1 MPYKR
6 VSANSA
12 SVAFWIL
19 LSRLFDSFC
28 GGCIKLRIL
37 PPQKESKIGQNNLKK
52 RRSLDSQTLSKF
64 YSLSMLL
71 SMGALQAA
79 DFSHL
84 DEQHWNLTGD
94 AVFMRRMECNDQPL
108 VKNPHKERECGDCT
122 NFTVIST

>member
-37 PPQKESKIGQNNLKK
+37 PPQKEAKIGQNNPQK
-52 RRSLDSQTLSKF
+52 RRSL
-64 YSLSMLL
+64 
-71 SMGALQAA
+71 
-79 DFSHL
+79 
-84 DEQHWNLTGD
+84 
-94 AVFMRRMECNDQPL
+94 
-108 VKNPHKERECGDCT
+108 
-122 NFTVIST
+122 ISTTVSYKMRPQDFKFPFTWEERKPVIVDRVLFVPKYYEDHRNWPMPAWEDPQIFGKKAPV